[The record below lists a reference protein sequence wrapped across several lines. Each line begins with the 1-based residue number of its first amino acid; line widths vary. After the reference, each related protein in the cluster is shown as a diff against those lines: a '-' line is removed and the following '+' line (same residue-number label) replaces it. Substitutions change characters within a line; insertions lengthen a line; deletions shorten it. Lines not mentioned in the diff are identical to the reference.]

1 MNYDKVIYFYSHIK
15 INFNRGDEVVVVEG
29 KIKGKARPRF
39 NTKTGR
45 AFTPGDTITYEN
57 WIKCC
62 YQEQDG
68 KFIDGPV
75 RARIEVYYKIP
86 KSYSKK
92 RVQAIRD
99 GLEMPLKKPD
109 SDNIAKIVLDSLNK
123 IAFDDDSQVADLR
136 VIKKWTEDVER
147 IEFELEEIK

>member
-1 MNYDKVIYFYSHIK
+1 MII
-15 INFNRGDEVVVVEG
+15 VEG

-75 RARIEVYYKIP
+75 KARIEVYYKIP
-86 KSYSKK
+86 KSYTKK

-123 IAFDDDSQVADLR
+123 IAFDDDAQVVELI
-136 VIKKWTEDVER
+136 VIKRWTEEQER
-147 IEFELEEIK
+147 IEFELEEIR

>member
-1 MNYDKVIYFYSHIK
+1 M
-15 INFNRGDEVVVVEG
+15 VVVEG

-45 AFTPGDTITYEN
+45 AFTTKDTMIYEN
-57 WIKCC
+57 LVKRC
-62 YQEQDG
+62 YQEQCG
-68 KFIDGPV
+68 KVLNGAI

-86 KSYSKK
+86 KSYTKK
-92 RVQAIRD
+92 RIQAIRD

-123 IAFDDDSQVADLR
+123 IAFDDDAQVVELT
-136 VIKKWTEDVER
+136 VIKRWTEEQER
-147 IEFELEEIK
+147 IEFELEEIR

>member
-1 MNYDKVIYFYSHIK
+1 M
-15 INFNRGDEVVVVEG
+15 VVVEG

-75 RARIEVYYKIP
+75 SVRIEVYYKIP
-86 KSYSKK
+86 KSYTKK

-99 GLEMPLKKPD
+99 GVEMPLKKPD

-123 IAFDDDSQVADLR
+123 IAFDDDAQVVELT
-136 VIKKWTEDVER
+136 VVKKWTEEQER
-147 IEFELEEIK
+147 IEFELEEVKNEN

>member
-1 MNYDKVIYFYSHIK
+1 M
-15 INFNRGDEVVVVEG
+15 VVVEG

-75 RARIEVYYKIP
+75 RARIEIYYKIP

>member
-1 MNYDKVIYFYSHIK
+1 M
-15 INFNRGDEVVVVEG
+15 VVVEG

-68 KFIDGPV
+68 KFIDGQV
-75 RARIEVYYKIP
+75 SVRIEDYYKIP
-86 KSYSKK
+86 KSYTKK

-123 IAFDDDSQVADLR
+123 IAFDDDAQVVELT
-136 VIKKWTEDVER
+136 VVKKWTEEQER
-147 IEFELEEIK
+147 IEFELEEVKNEN

>member
-1 MNYDKVIYFYSHIK
+1 MI
-15 INFNRGDEVVVVEG
+15 VVEG

-75 RARIEVYYKIP
+75 SVRIEVYYKIP
-86 KSYSKK
+86 KSYTKK

-99 GLEMPLKKPD
+99 GVEMPLKKPD

-123 IAFDDDSQVADLR
+123 IAFDDDAQVVELT
-136 VIKKWTEDVER
+136 VVKKWTEEQER
-147 IEFELEEIK
+147 IEFELEEVKNEN

>member
-1 MNYDKVIYFYSHIK
+1 M
-15 INFNRGDEVVVVEG
+15 VVVEG

-39 NTKTGR
+39 NTRTGR

-75 RARIEVYYKIP
+75 KARIEVYYKIP
-86 KSYSKK
+86 KSYTKK

-109 SDNIAKIVLDSLNK
+109 IDNCIKIIFDSLNG
-123 IAFDDDSQVADLR
+123 IAYKDDNQIVEVVA
-136 VIKKWTEDVER
+136 IKKWTEEQER
-147 IEFELEEIK
+147 IEFKLEEINNET

>member
-1 MNYDKVIYFYSHIK
+1 M
-15 INFNRGDEVVVVEG
+15 VVVEG

-75 RARIEVYYKIP
+75 KARIEVYYKIP
-86 KSYSKK
+86 KSYTKK

-99 GLEMPLKKPD
+99 GLEKPLKKPD
-109 SDNIAKIVLDSLNK
+109 IDNCIKVILDSLNG
-123 IAFDDDSQVADLR
+123 IAYKDDSQIVE
-136 VIKKWTEDVER
+136 VIAVKKWTEEQER
-147 IEFELEEIK
+147 VEFELEEVKNEN

>member
-1 MNYDKVIYFYSHIK
+1 MI
-15 INFNRGDEVVVVEG
+15 VVEG

-45 AFTPGDTITYEN
+45 AFTPGGTITYEN

-75 RARIEVYYKIP
+75 SARIEVYYKIP
-86 KSYSKK
+86 KSYTKK

-99 GLEMPLKKPD
+99 GVEMPLKKPD

-123 IAFDDDSQVADLR
+123 IAFDDDAQVVELT
-136 VIKKWTEDVER
+136 VVKKWTEEQER
-147 IEFELEEIK
+147 IEFELEEVKNEN

>member
-1 MNYDKVIYFYSHIK
+1 M
-15 INFNRGDEVVVVEG
+15 VVVEG

-75 RARIEVYYKIP
+75 SARIEVYYKVIH
-86 KSYSKK
+86 KETCTSHK
-92 RVQAIRD
+92 RWVR
-99 GLEMPLKKPD
+99 
-109 SDNIAKIVLDSLNK
+109 N
-123 IAFDDDSQVADLR
+123 AFKETR
-136 VIKKWTEDVER
+136 
-147 IEFELEEIK
+147 

>member
-1 MNYDKVIYFYSHIK
+1 MVI
-15 INFNRGDEVVVVEG
+15 VTG
-29 KIKGKARPRF
+29 KIKGKQRPRF

-68 KFIDGPV
+68 RFIYGPV
-75 RARIEVYYKIP
+75 KARIEVYYKIP
-86 KSYSKK
+86 KSYTKK
-92 RVQAIRD
+92 RIQAIRD

-123 IAFDDDSQVADLR
+123 IAFNDDAQVVELT
-136 VIKKWTEDVER
+136 VIKRWTEEQER
-147 IEFELEEIK
+147 IEFELEEIR

>member
-1 MNYDKVIYFYSHIK
+1 MII
-15 INFNRGDEVVVVEG
+15 VEG

-75 RARIEVYYKIP
+75 KARIEVYYKIP
-86 KSYSKK
+86 KSYTKK

-123 IAFDDDSQVADLR
+123 IAFDDDAQVVELIVVKR
-136 VIKKWTEDVER
+136 WTEEQER
-147 IEFELEEIK
+147 IEFELEEI

>member
-1 MNYDKVIYFYSHIK
+1 MVI
-15 INFNRGDEVVVVEG
+15 VTG

-39 NTKTGR
+39 STKTGR

-68 KFIDGPV
+68 KFIEGPV
-75 RARIEVYYKIP
+75 RAKIEVYYKIP
-86 KSYSKK
+86 KSYTKK

-109 SDNIAKIVLDSLNK
+109 IDNCIKVILDSLNG
-123 IAFDDDSQVADLR
+123 IAYKDDSQIVE
-136 VIKKWTEDVER
+136 VIAVKKWTEEQER
-147 IEFELEEIK
+147 IEFELEEL

>member
-1 MNYDKVIYFYSHIK
+1 MII
-15 INFNRGDEVVVVEG
+15 VEG

-57 WIKCC
+57 WIRFA

-68 KFIDGPV
+68 RYLTGAI
-75 RARIEVYYKIP
+75 RARVVAYYKIP

-92 RVQAIRD
+92 RVQSIRD

-109 SDNIAKIVLDSLNK
+109 SDNIGKIVLDSLNK

>member
-1 MNYDKVIYFYSHIK
+1 M
-15 INFNRGDEVVVVEG
+15 VVVEG

-39 NTKTGR
+39 NTKTGK

-75 RARIEVYYKIP
+75 KARIEVYHKIP
-86 KSYSKK
+86 KSYTKK
-92 RVQAIRD
+92 RVQAIRN

-123 IAFDDDSQVADLR
+123 IAFDDDAQVVELT
-136 VIKKWTEDVER
+136 VIKRWTEEMES
-147 IEFELEEIK
+147 IEF

>member
-1 MNYDKVIYFYSHIK
+1 MI
-15 INFNRGDEVVVVEG
+15 VVEG

-39 NTKTGR
+39 STKTGR
-45 AFTPGDTITYEN
+45 VFTSDDTINYEN

-62 YQEQDG
+62 YQEQCG

-75 RARIEVYYKIP
+75 KARIEVYYKIP
-86 KSYSKK
+86 KSYPKK

-123 IAFDDDSQVADLR
+123 IAFDDDAQVVELTVVKR
-136 VIKKWTEDVER
+136 WTEEQER
-147 IEFELEEIK
+147 IEFELQEVSNE

>member
-1 MNYDKVIYFYSHIK
+1 M
-15 INFNRGDEVVVVEG
+15 VVVEG

-57 WIKCC
+57 WIQCC

-75 RARIEVYYKIP
+75 SARIEVYYKIP
-86 KSYSKK
+86 KSYTKK

-123 IAFDDDSQVADLR
+123 IAFDDDAQVVELT
-136 VIKKWTEDVER
+136 VVKKWTEEQER
-147 IEFELEEIK
+147 IEFELEEVKNEN